1 MPERFCLHYFRGG
14 LASGAPMKTL
24 AFIPAILFLA
34 LSFSSCGLSCNGCSS
49 KKYVEIEE
57 VEWIEEEVIAEAGAK
72 GGTGETVK
80 VRRPV
85 VKTVRKAVKCTPSF
99 SWYSVDS
106 DCGGTVSSR
115 VLKRATGQGSS
126 GEPHVGL
133 IPTMKELAP
142 EEN

>member
-1 MPERFCLHYFRGG
+1 MPGRFCLHYFRGG

-133 IPTMKELAP
+133 IPTVSNAFEA
-142 EEN
+142 

>member
-1 MPERFCLHYFRGG
+1 M
-14 LASGAPMKTL
+14 

-115 VLKRATGQGSS
+115 VQKRATGQGAS

>member
-1 MPERFCLHYFRGG
+1 MPGRFCLHYFRGG

-126 GEPHVGL
+126 GEPHLSL
-133 IPTMKELAP
+133 IHI
-142 EEN
+142 